1 MSYPTLISHQ
11 QWTGIIMFWEKASQ
25 KSRKGKPIRI
35 AAFDGV
41 RLVGLFSI
49 IILILLVAPIAAM
62 GAPPQPPGKLV
73 DVGGSVGINMHIY
86 CTGEGNP
93 TVVLDAGAN
102 GGTMS
107 WAKVQEQVSNHTR
120 VCSYDRAGMS
130 WSEEGPKP
138 RTFMR
143 IADELHAL
151 LQTAGEEGPYVLVGH
166 SVGAHTIRF
175 LVQGYPTDIAGIVL
189 VDPAHEKILSTE
201 LIPVIEQIQ
210 RTYVGYAHGGFWR
223 YVLNPDF
230 IMGVEGPDVPV
241 EIINNLEVVYSAK
254 SLSTAAD
261 ELAAMYETVR
271 ALNATN
277 IGGAWS
283 DKPTIVLSAD
293 NEIAH
298 LTGALEHHKELAS
311 LSTRGEQILV
321 QGGHNIHYEHP
332 GIVAEAILN
341 IVNTVRQGI

>member
-1 MSYPTLISHQ
+1 MT
-11 QWTGIIMFWEKASQ
+11 WEKPSKKNGKRKTGRSAASYDV
-25 KSRKGKPIRI
+25 S
-35 AAFDGV
+35 
-41 RLVGLFSI
+41 LVGLFSI
-49 IILILLVAPIAAM
+49 IIILILLMAPVLSIAQ
-62 GAPPQPPGKLV
+62 PQPPGRLI
-73 DVGGSVGINMHIY
+73 DIDGINMHIH
-86 CTGEGNP
+86 CTGEGIP
-93 TVVLDAGAN
+93 TIVLDAGLN

-107 WAKVQEQVSNHTR
+107 WAGVQEHVSNHTR

-151 LQTAGEEGPYVLVGH
+151 LQAASEEGPYVLVGH

-175 LVQGYPTDIAGIVL
+175 FAQKYPTDVAGIVL

-210 RTYVGYAHGGFWR
+210 RTYVGYAHVGFWR
-223 YVLNPDF
+223 YVLNPGF

-241 EIINNLEVVYSAK
+241 EIINNLEVVYSPK
-254 SLSTAAD
+254 SLHTAAD

-277 IGGAWS
+277 VMGAWE
-283 DKPTIVLSAD
+283 DKPAVVLSAD

-298 LTGALEHHKELAS
+298 ITGALEHHKELAS

-321 QGGHNIHYEHP
+321 PGGHNIHYEQP
-332 GIVAEAILN
+332 EVVAEAILN
-341 IVNTVRQGI
+341 IVNIVRQGI

>member
-1 MSYPTLISHQ
+1 MT
-11 QWTGIIMFWEKASQ
+11 WEKPSKKNGKRKTGRSAASYDV
-25 KSRKGKPIRI
+25 S
-35 AAFDGV
+35 
-41 RLVGLFSI
+41 LVGLFSI
-49 IILILLVAPIAAM
+49 IIILILLMAPVLSIAQ
-62 GAPPQPPGKLV
+62 PQPPGRLI
-73 DVGGSVGINMHIY
+73 DIDGINMHIH
-86 CTGEGNP
+86 CTGEGIP
-93 TVVLDAGAN
+93 TIVLDAGLN

-107 WAKVQEQVSNHTR
+107 WAGVQEHVSNHTR

-151 LQTAGEEGPYVLVGH
+151 LQAASEEGPYVLVGH

-175 LVQGYPTDIAGIVL
+175 FAQKYPTDVAGIVL

-210 RTYVGYAHGGFWR
+210 RTYVGYAHVGFWR
-223 YVLNPDF
+223 YVLNPGF

-241 EIINNLEVVYSAK
+241 EIINNLEVVYSPK
-254 SLSTAAD
+254 SLHTAAD

-277 IGGAWS
+277 VMGAWE
-283 DKPTIVLSAD
+283 DKPAVVLSAD

-298 LTGALEHHKELAS
+298 LTGALEVHRELAS

-321 QGGHNIHYEHP
+321 PGGHNIHYEQP
-332 GIVAEAILN
+332 EVVAEAILN
-341 IVNTVRQGI
+341 IINTVRHVM

>member
-1 MSYPTLISHQ
+1 MAC
-11 QWTGIIMFWEKASQ
+11 IIMVWW
-25 KSRKGKPIRI
+25 KSTQSSGKRKTGRVVAPN
-35 AAFDGV
+35 GV
-41 RLVGLFSI
+41 GLVGLFSI
-49 IILILLVAPIAAM
+49 ILPLLLIAPIASMA
-62 GAPPQPPGKLV
+62 APQPPGRLV
-73 DVGGSVGINMHIY
+73 DVGGGINMHIY
-86 CTGEGNP
+86 CTGEGSP
-93 TVVLDAGAN
+93 TIVLDAGLN

-107 WAKVQEQVSNHTR
+107 WAGVQEQVSNHTR

-151 LQTAGEEGPYVLVGH
+151 LQAAGEEGSYVLVGH

-175 LVQGYPTDIAGIVL
+175 FAQEYPTDVVGVVL

-201 LIPVIEQIQ
+201 LIPVIEKIQ
-210 RTYVGYAHGGFWR
+210 RTYVGYAHVGFWR

-241 EIINNLEVVYSAK
+241 EIINNLEVVYSSK

-277 IGGAWS
+277 VRGAWG

-293 NEIAH
+293 NEIAQ
-298 LTGALEHHKELAS
+298 LTGALEHHRELAS
-311 LSTRGEQILV
+311 LSTRAEQILV
-321 QGGHNIHYEHP
+321 PGGHNIHYEQP
-332 GIVAEAILN
+332 EVVAEAILN
-341 IVNTVRQGI
+341 IINTIRHVM

>member
-1 MSYPTLISHQ
+1 MT
-11 QWTGIIMFWEKASQ
+11 WEKPSKKNGKRKIGRSAASY
-25 KSRKGKPIRI
+25 
-35 AAFDGV
+35 GV
-41 RLVGLFSI
+41 GLFGLFSI
-49 IILILLVAPIAAM
+49 IIIILILLMAPVLSIAQ
-62 GAPPQPPGKLV
+62 PQPPGRLI
-73 DVGGSVGINMHIY
+73 DVGGINMHIY
-86 CTGEGNP
+86 CTGEGSP
-93 TVVLDAGAN
+93 IIVLDAGLN

-107 WAKVQEQVSNHTR
+107 WAGVQEEVSNHTR

-143 IADELHAL
+143 IADELNAL
-151 LQTAGEEGPYVLVGH
+151 LQAAGEEGPYVLVGH

-175 LVQGYPTDIAGIVL
+175 FAQEYPTDVVGVVL

-210 RTYVGYAHGGFWR
+210 RTYVGYAHVGFWR

-241 EIINNLEVVYSAK
+241 EIINNLEVVYSSK

-277 IGGAWS
+277 VRGAWG

-293 NEIAH
+293 NEIAQ
-298 LTGALEHHKELAS
+298 LTGALEHHRELAS

-321 QGGHNIHYEHP
+321 PGGHNIHYEQP
-332 GIVAEAILN
+332 EVVAEAILN
-341 IVNTVRQGI
+341 IINTVRQVM

>member
-1 MSYPTLISHQ
+1 MT
-11 QWTGIIMFWEKASQ
+11 WEKPSKKNGKRKTGRSAASY
-25 KSRKGKPIRI
+25 
-35 AAFDGV
+35 GV
-41 RLVGLFSI
+41 GLVGLFSI
-49 IILILLVAPIAAM
+49 IVLILLMAPVLSIAQ
-62 GAPPQPPGKLV
+62 PQPPGRLINV
-73 DVGGSVGINMHIY
+73 SGDINMHIY
-86 CTGEGNP
+86 CLGEGSP
-93 TVVLDAGAN
+93 TVVLDAGLN

-107 WAKVQEQVSNHTR
+107 WAQVQEQVSNHTR

-151 LQTAGEEGPYVLVGH
+151 LQAAGEQGPYVLVGH

-175 LVQGYPTDIAGIVL
+175 FAQEYPTDVVGVVL

-210 RTYVGYAHGGFWR
+210 RTYVGYAHAGFWR

-230 IMGVEGPDVPV
+230 IVGVEGPDVPV
-241 EIINNLEVVYSAK
+241 EIINNLEVVYSSK
-254 SLSTAAD
+254 SLSTGAD

-277 IGGAWS
+277 FMGALG
-283 DKPTIVLSAD
+283 DKPTILLSAD

-298 LTGALEHHKELAS
+298 LTGALEKHKELAS
-311 LSTRGEQILV
+311 LSTRGEQVLV
-321 QGGHNIHYEHP
+321 PGGHNIHYEHP
-332 GIVAEAILN
+332 DVVAET
-341 IVNTVRQGI
+341 IVNIINTIRQGDIVP

>member
-1 MSYPTLISHQ
+1 
-11 QWTGIIMFWEKASQ
+11 
-25 KSRKGKPIRI
+25 
-35 AAFDGV
+35 
-41 RLVGLFSI
+41 
-49 IILILLVAPIAAM
+49 
-62 GAPPQPPGKLV
+62 
-73 DVGGSVGINMHIY
+73 
-86 CTGEGNP
+86 
-93 TVVLDAGAN
+93 
-102 GGTMS
+102 MS
-107 WAKVQEQVSNHTR
+107 WAGVQEQVSNHTR

-151 LQTAGEEGPYVLVGH
+151 LQAAGEDGPYVLVGH

-175 LVQGYPTDIAGIVL
+175 FVQEYPTDVVGVVL

-210 RTYVGYAHGGFWR
+210 RTYVGYAHVGFWR
-223 YVLNPDF
+223 YVLNPGF

-241 EIINNLEVVYSAK
+241 EIINNLEVVYSSK
-254 SLSTAAD
+254 SLYTAAD
-261 ELAAMYETVR
+261 ELAAMYETVQ

-277 IGGAWS
+277 VRGTWNDRPA
-283 DKPTIVLSAD
+283 TVLSAD

-298 LTGALEHHKELAS
+298 ISGALEHHKELAS
-311 LSTRGEQILV
+311 LSTIGEQILV
-321 QGGHNIHYEHP
+321 PSGHNIHYEHP
-332 GIVAEAILN
+332 GIVAEAIQM

>member
-1 MSYPTLISHQ
+1 MT
-11 QWTGIIMFWEKASQ
+11 WEKPSKKNGKRKIGRSAASY
-25 KSRKGKPIRI
+25 
-35 AAFDGV
+35 GV
-41 RLVGLFSI
+41 GLFGLFSI
-49 IILILLVAPIAAM
+49 IIILILLMAPVLSIAQ
-62 GAPPQPPGKLV
+62 PQPPGRLI
-73 DVGGSVGINMHIY
+73 DVGGINMHIY
-86 CTGEGNP
+86 CTGEGSP
-93 TVVLDAGAN
+93 TVVLDAGLN

-107 WAKVQEQVSNHTR
+107 WAGVQEQVSNHTR

-151 LQTAGEEGPYVLVGH
+151 LQAAGEDGPYVLVGH

-175 LVQGYPTDIAGIVL
+175 FVQEYPTDVVGVVL

-210 RTYVGYAHGGFWR
+210 RTYVGYAHVGFWR
-223 YVLNPDF
+223 YVLNPGF
-230 IMGVEGPDVPV
+230 IRGVEGPDVPV
-241 EIINNLEVVYSAK
+241 EIINNLEVVYSSK
-254 SLSTAAD
+254 SLYTAAD
-261 ELAAMYETVR
+261 ELAAMYETVQ

-277 IGGAWS
+277 VRGTWNDRPA
-283 DKPTIVLSAD
+283 TVLSAD

-298 LTGALEHHKELAS
+298 ISGALEHHKEIAS
-311 LSTRGEQILV
+311 LSTIGEQILV
-321 QGGHNIHYEHP
+321 PSGHNIHYEHP
-332 GIVAEAILN
+332 GIVAEAIQM